1 MLKILQRRLP
11 VELNSDQAV
20 QVQQSLQARFNSLLA
35 GVRLEYLRRLGL
47 DSEPR
52 ALFAPPEDASLAAGE
67 IFMPEPGT
75 IFYIKY
81 ANQDRCLE
89 AGAISNQAEADFADF
104 FGEVRDCV
112 LQLTRQNKDWEAMG
126 PAMTPP
132 EGARPANVDV
142 SEKELEAARELM
154 SEQSRR
160 LLAQLASAESTPF
173 NQLDLHEFN
182 RADLLL
188 GQFEDL
194 DLIRKDYAVIDRKTG
209 QQILRVPSRASLEE
223 ASQKF
228 FIGGTPITEDTVDE
242 VISCTPFC
250 RSLLLSDQWLLLL
263 LLGTLK
269 NLGVDSDSIQVCQ
282 SADTPTR
289 VFLTLNQQRFL
300 VVLSNRRLT
309 LDDSYLVSAQV
320 AAYGLEDVIVLSTD
334 KTSTLMKHHLQQTND
349 KVTFNFVDSLE
360 DLEDSL
366 RSILLERQRDYIRSL
381 LDPLAELTPVR
392 IQELV
397 IRKMAPGPSNG
408 EVHST
413 QYPDPP
419 EIPSQ
424 EEDSL
429 PDFQPPPMDV
439 PNTEDDESDLPE
451 LPSPMASIPPPPTT
465 ELPEDEAELP
475 APDEGLPE
483 IQMPD
488 LVPDLPA
495 AEEFV
500 PDIPSPVEASVKDE

>member
-1 MLKILQRRLP
+1 M
-11 VELNSDQAV
+11 
-20 QVQQSLQARFNSLLA
+20 
-35 GVRLEYLRRLGL
+35 
-47 DSEPR
+47 
-52 ALFAPPEDASLAAGE
+52 
-67 IFMPEPGT
+67 
-75 IFYIKY
+75 
-81 ANQDRCLE
+81 
-89 AGAISNQAEADFADF
+89 
-104 FGEVRDCV
+104 
-112 LQLTRQNKDWEAMG
+112 
-126 PAMTPP
+126 
-132 EGARPANVDV
+132 
-142 SEKELEAARELM
+142 
-154 SEQSRR
+154 
-160 LLAQLASAESTPF
+160 
-173 NQLDLHEFN
+173 
-182 RADLLL
+182 
-188 GQFEDL
+188 
-194 DLIRKDYAVIDRKTG
+194 
-209 QQILRVPSRASLEE
+209 
-223 ASQKF
+223 
-228 FIGGTPITEDTVDE
+228 
-242 VISCTPFC
+242 
-250 RSLLLSDQWLLLL
+250 
-263 LLGTLK
+263 
-269 NLGVDSDSIQVCQ
+269 
-282 SADTPTR
+282 
-289 VFLTLNQQRFL
+289 TLNQQRFL
-300 VVLSNRRLT
+300 VVLSNRRMT

-408 EVHST
+408 EVQAT

-419 EIPSQ
+419 EMPSQ

-439 PNTEDDESDLPE
+439 PNTEDDEESGLPE

-465 ELPEDEAELP
+465 ELPEEEASDE
-475 APDEGLPE
+475 EGLPE

-500 PDIPSPVEASVKDE
+500 PDIPSPVEASVKEE